1 MRVGMSWRVGRGR
14 RQWVSMGPIGW
25 LFVGPILLMW
35 RMLELMIWLMVM
47 LCVWYYQG
55 TAWIVRTLWRLGR
68 DLLAARRH

>member
-25 LFVGPILLMW
+25 LFVGPVLLMW

-47 LCVWYYQG
+47 TFVWTYQG
-55 TAWIVRTLWRLGR
+55 TVWAGVFAWRLGQR
-68 DLLAARRH
+68 ALAARR